1 MMNIIGLIRK
11 KIVWFSL
18 IYISYVVC
26 SQPACAYDILEGHM
40 AGILFNPI
48 FSEILDQNLARPARK
63 NLSQG

>member
-1 MMNIIGLIRK
+1 MSCGFL
-11 KIVWFSL
+11 
-18 IYISYVVC
+18 C

-48 FSEILDQNLARPARK
+48 FSEILDQHLARSARK